1 MTASALARQEQI
13 SAQSIGATLAT
24 LEQRKLLARTP
35 DPDDGR
41 RIILTLTDAGHAA
54 VDAKRAARNAHLS
67 QALSANFTDAERAQ
81 LAELAELIE
90 RLAEAL

>member
-35 DPDDGR
+35 VTRP
-41 RIILTLTDAGHAA
+41 
-54 VDAKRAARNAHLS
+54 
-67 QALSANFTDAERAQ
+67 
-81 LAELAELIE
+81 
-90 RLAEAL
+90 